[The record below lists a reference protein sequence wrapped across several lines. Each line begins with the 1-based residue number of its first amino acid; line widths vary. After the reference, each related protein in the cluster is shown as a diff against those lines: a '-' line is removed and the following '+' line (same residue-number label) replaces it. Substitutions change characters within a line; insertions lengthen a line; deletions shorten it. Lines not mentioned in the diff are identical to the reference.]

1 MVSHELD
8 QITLLYIKKGRGN
21 RNMSTVTCDWLYL
34 GTGGLAGYSFM
45 NKEILTEY
53 TGFPG
58 MPLGP

>member
-1 MVSHELD
+1 
-8 QITLLYIKKGRGN
+8 
-21 RNMSTVTCDWLYL
+21 MSTVTCDWLYL